1 MNVFPLAAVIGHPIA
16 HSLSPRMHRYWLS
29 RLGIAGDYTAMDIAP
44 DGLEAALRSLPALG
58 FRGVNLTIPHKL
70 AGLKLADTV
79 TDAAR
84 MIGAAN
90 TISFADGVIHADNTD
105 GYGFI
110 ENLRQGAP
118 SWNSARPALVLGAG
132 GAARAVL
139 YALIEAGVPEIRL
152 ANRSPDKT
160 DALAAHFGPR
170 IAPLPWPEAEEAA
183 RGAGLLVNT
192 TSLGMTGQPP
202 LIFCLNALP
211 RDAVV
216 TDIVYV
222 PLETPLL
229 SAARVRGNEVV
240 DGLGMLLHQGVPG
253 FERWFGQRPEVTDEL
268 RKVVQS

>member
-1 MNVFPLAAVIGHPIA
+1 MNAFPLAAVIGHPIG
-16 HSLSPRMHRYWLS
+16 HSRSPRMHRYWLS
-29 RLGIAGDYTAMDIAP
+29 CLDIAGDYTAMDIAP
-44 DGLEAALRSLPALG
+44 DGLEAALHSLPALG

-90 TISFADGVIHADNTD
+90 TISFSGGLIHADNTD

-110 ENLRQGAP
+110 ANLHQGAS
-118 SWNSARPALVLGAG
+118 SWNPARPALVLGAG

-139 YALIEAGVPEIRL
+139 HALIEAGVPEIHL
-152 ANRSPDKT
+152 TNRSPEKAE
-160 DALAAHFGPR
+160 ALAAHFGSR
-170 IAPLPWPEAEEAA
+170 IAPLPWSEAEEAA
-183 RGAGLLVNT
+183 HGVGLLVNT

-202 LIFCLNALP
+202 LVFRLDALP

-216 TDIVYV
+216 TDVVYA

-229 SAARVRGNEVV
+229 ASARERGNEVV

-268 RKVVQS
+268 RKVLQS